1 VLNFFTSLRGGA
13 NARVRVTAA
22 SRSLLVGALI
32 ALQVGV
38 APLAAQAQTPA
49 AVPVAAGKVTGLIVD
64 GAQAPVAKVE
74 VVLSGPTNKRTT
86 TSDTGAFA
94 FDGVVPG
101 FYTLAITKAGFTPL
115 QDSIVV
121 SPGATTN
128 AKLALAAASLDSI
141 SVIGR
146 VAVTSTGGN
155 ALNTSTASVA
165 TVSGSTF
172 IEQGQ
177 LNVNRVLD
185 QVPGVQIGV
194 GSHFA
199 GDGIGN
205 GASPIVTGIPQI
217 RGSLPYE
224 TASLIDGH
232 PISIGA
238 FGTFN
243 PAFINPYI
251 LQDVEVVKG
260 PGASAPNINYA
271 IGGTVNFKTLEP
283 TQKIKQSVDLGID
296 QWGGMNANFRATGT
310 VANGKLGYAFDYA
323 TQGTQGTVRGF
334 NPLDPL
340 NVYGGAVVNGVTSC
354 TGVGGVNS
362 CPPGLAFPVTPYAS
376 QLYLYDPVALCCPQV
391 PLESSSRNELAKI
404 RYSFTPTT
412 SLTFTYVGGQ
422 IRGSAFAADL
432 YYYPSYFF
440 GPPAGY
446 TGSLPNGADL
456 FDDSQGD
463 SALDTNANL
472 YSADFHTALGPVT
485 FNARYYVAG
494 VDTANLNYGDGP
506 TPGSGTFVGT
516 LYGGIPIGTDANP
529 TIFNGV
535 PNTTVTLLNQYVGV
549 RTYDKLNGFTAEAD
563 LPVANNVYSVS
574 YDTVS
579 TKSSAN
585 TIGSTDTPINV
596 PVGSGQTFQTIMA
609 RGQFELRPNLDAT
622 LSNYATS
629 YTDHYSQ
636 DFGVTFQDSSH
647 SYDAPRLSFSWHPTH
662 NTAVRAATG
671 FSIAPPYINLLTN
684 STAGPD
690 RQPATYFTV
699 TNNAGDVKPE
709 TAFGFD
715 LGIDQRIAPSTI
727 LSADVY
733 QTTLHNQFL
742 STTSLSATPYVLGPN
757 NPYASPAGNYPLYVT
772 QTANLGHSRYE
783 GIELAIRRAPTVG
796 FGYKLQGSL
805 QRAYA
810 YDLPPGFYDTASG
823 PNTANLGI
831 LPNENFQGAGQGY
844 NSLSNA
850 RVPYSQGYAEIN
862 HRGRNGAYALLGV
875 TYYGNNNSYN
885 EPPFGVVNGS
895 FNQPLWKHGSL
906 LLAVSNITS
915 AYSDFRF
922 NIYGGIP
929 TPLVN
934 GQLGLTSGNVIG
946 PSTASLTLH
955 VDL

>member
-1 VLNFFTSLRGGA
+1 MTNFFISLRSGA
-13 NARVRVTAA
+13 NARVRVTGFG
-22 SRSLLVGALI
+22 RSLLACAVTVALVVLGGLI
-32 ALQVGV
+32 G
-38 APLAAQAQTPA
+38 QAQTLAGTPA
-49 AVPVAAGKVTGLIVD
+49 ATGKVSGHIVD
-64 GAQAPVAKVE
+64 QAQAPIANVGI
-74 VVLSGPTNKRTT
+74 VLNGPVSKRATT
-86 TSDTGAFA
+86 DSTGSFEIDA
-94 FDGVVPG
+94 VPPG
-101 FYTLAITKAGFTPL
+101 LYSLDITKAGFTPL
-115 QDSIVV
+115 QDAIVV
-121 SPGATTN
+121 TGGATTI
-128 AKLALAAASLDSI
+128 AKLQLAAASLNSI
-141 SVIGR
+141 SEIGR
-146 VAVTSTGGN
+146 VAVTSNGGN
-155 ALNTSTASVA
+155 ALNTSTAAVA
-165 TVSGSTF
+165 TVSGSSF
-172 IEQGQ
+172 IDQGQ

-185 QVPGVQIGV
+185 QLPGVQIGV

-199 GDGIGN
+199 GDGEGN

-271 IGGTVNFKTLEP
+271 IGGTVNFRTLEP
-283 TQKIKQSVDLGID
+283 TQTVKQSVDLGID

-310 VANGKLGYAFDYA
+310 VDNGKLGYAFDYA

-340 NVYGGAVVNGVTSC
+340 NVYGGAVINGVTSC
-354 TGVGGVNS
+354 TGIGGS
-362 CPPGLAFPVTPYAS
+362 CGPGLSFPVTPYAG

-391 PLESSSRNELAKI
+391 PLESNSRNELAKI
-404 RYSFTPTT
+404 RYNFTPTT

-432 YYYPSYFF
+432 YYYPAYFF

-446 TGSLPNGADL
+446 TGSLPNNADL

-472 YSADFHTALGPVT
+472 YSADFRTALGPVT

-516 LYGGIPIGTDANP
+516 LYGGVPLGSDQNP

-535 PNTTVTLLNQYVGV
+535 PDTTVTLLNQYVGV

-563 LPVANNVYSVS
+563 LPVANNVYSIS
-574 YDTVS
+574 YDSVS

-609 RGQFELRPNLDAT
+609 RGQFQLRPNIEAT

-647 SYDAPRLSFSWHPTH
+647 SYDAPRLSFSWRPSQ
-662 NTAVRAATG
+662 NSAVRASTG

-715 LGIDQRIAPSTI
+715 LGMDQRLAANTI
-727 LSADVY
+727 VSADVY

-742 STTSLSATPYVLGPN
+742 STTSLSATPYVLAAN
-757 NPYASPAGNYPLYVT
+757 NEYASPAGDYPLYVT

-783 GIELAIRRAPTVG
+783 GIELSLHRAPPVG
-796 FGYKLQGSL
+796 IGYKIQGSL

-810 YDLPPGFYDTASG
+810 YDLPPGFYDTAAG

-844 NSLSNA
+844 NSLSTT

-862 HRGRNGAYALLGV
+862 RRGRNGSYALLGV
-875 TYYGNNNSYN
+875 TYYGPNNSYN

-895 FNQPLWKHGSL
+895 FNQPLWKHASL